1 MAVVSPPRN
10 YQNNGCRMPVIFDG
24 QGGTL
29 IRDVQAFLMRMV
41 VISMTVVSTITTLF
55 RQRHKELWQA
65 LGQLVDMVDHRII
78 TIAENIGDISVGLGV
93 ETDAVSGNPRR
104 G

>member
-1 MAVVSPPRN
+1 MVSHRPRN
-10 YQNNGCRMPVIFDG
+10 YQNNCCRMQIIFDG
-24 QGGTL
+24 QGGTPV
-29 IRDVQAFLMRMV
+29 RDIQALLMRMV
-41 VISMTVVSTITTLF
+41 MISMNVVSIITTLF

-78 TIAENIGDISVGLGV
+78 TMAENVGDISVGLGV
-93 ETDAVSGNPRR
+93 EGDAISGNTCR